1 MRELQVTA
9 RSRLETARCTTRDRR
24 PGLGYQVCI
33 SYLTSRRKGLF
44 GSIGISLE
52 TSTLLLQLEGR
63 TGFQELVRKTD
74 FSLDA
79 CDLIELMIR
88 YGQFIPIGR
97 DAVIEPIHRDL
108 NDKHLITIVGP
119 GGIGKTTVA
128 RAVAELDNSHDD
140 GVFLVD
146 LSLVPNAESV
156 PAAIATALNR
166 TALSG
171 NALEPA
177 LQYLKTRKTLLILD
191 CCEHVIEAAAL
202 VADQILAAAPVTRV
216 LATSR
221 EPLRLPAE
229 MVEHLDALGTP
240 PPSEEL
246 TATEAVRFPA
256 IELFRRVAAAGAKDF
271 KVDNFNV
278 KRVVEICYRLDGIP
292 LAIELAASL
301 VGVIGI
307 AEVERGLDERFAIL
321 TLGRRTS
328 LPRHRTLAAALD
340 WSYEWLPAQEQAVL
354 RRVAAFLGSFTMD
367 GAIAVATGGDI
378 RDSHVRQSI
387 IALAS
392 KSLLSVQRGADQTV
406 YRLLETTRA
415 YALQVPHPTGEREQ
429 AARQHASYILNVLE
443 SMDWESYDAALSS
456 VVRPA
461 GRVDR
466 LRPVTDTRPL
476 PSGPFHCVEGDLQIA
491 ATVSFRLRQTASGH
505 VDLQGM
511 QHELRHGERL
521 VARLAQ
527 RDKGRLGLAG
537 DMRVVTLLFAN
548 RAFPGRLAAA
558 GLIIMARE
566 DAGRVWQRQNGLN

>member
-1 MRELQVTA
+1 M
-9 RSRLETARCTTRDRR
+9 
-24 PGLGYQVCI
+24 
-33 SYLTSRRKGLF
+33 
-44 GSIGISLE
+44 
-52 TSTLLLQLEGR
+52 
-63 TGFQELVRKTD
+63 
-74 FSLDA
+74 
-79 CDLIELMIR
+79 
-88 YGQFIPIGR
+88 
-97 DAVIEPIHRDL
+97 
-108 NDKHLITIVGP
+108 ITIVGP

-128 RAVAELDNSHDD
+128 RAVAELDNSYDD

-202 VADQILAAAPVTRV
+202 VADQILAAAPVTRI

-278 KRVVEICYRLDGIP
+278 KRVAEICYRLDGIP

-301 VGVIGI
+301 VGVFGI
-307 AEVERGLDERFAIL
+307 AEVERGLDEKFAIL

-367 GAIAVATGGDI
+367 RAIAVATGGDI

-415 YALQVPHPTGEREQ
+415 YALQVPHPTGERER

-443 SMDWESYDAALSS
+443 SMDWESYDAAN
-456 VVRPA
+456 
-461 GRVDR
+461 GRSTLVTHIEE
-466 LRPVTDTRPL
+466 LRSALEWAFVA
-476 PSGPFHCVEGDLQIA
+476 DLQA
-491 ATVSFRLRQTASGH
+491 AVRLTLAAERPWFQLALYGECDRANASRAGADRCARQSAPSRFHRFVHRDPRDLMDQCSG
-505 VDLQGM
+505 VLQPLGGWRAAALG
-511 QHELRHGERL
+511 QQPERILCLCALLRH
-521 VARLAQ
+521 
-527 RDKGRLGLAG
+527 
-537 DMRVVTLLFAN
+537 
-548 RAFPGRLAAA
+548 
-558 GLIIMARE
+558 
-566 DAGRVWQRQNGLN
+566 